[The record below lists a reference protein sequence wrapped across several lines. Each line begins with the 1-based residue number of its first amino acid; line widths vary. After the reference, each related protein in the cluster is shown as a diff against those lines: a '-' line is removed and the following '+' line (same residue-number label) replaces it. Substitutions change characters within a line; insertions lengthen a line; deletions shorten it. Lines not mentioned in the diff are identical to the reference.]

1 MVRRAFL
8 TFAVSGILLAI
19 PVLASAGGG
28 GCAEVT
34 EGSGTTVELR
44 DFCIT
49 PTLVRVDPGETVTF
63 VNRDG
68 FRHVISGSAYA
79 WSSDGNM
86 APNEAFTA
94 TFRRN
99 GIYPYQCFL
108 HPGMAGAVIVGDGTG
123 PGPTD
128 RTNVF
133 VAPFEGDEPLPEVV
147 YVTSAPEPVA
157 ATSASSRPVALVGGL
172 LVGVAVGAI
181 VTLGVRGGSRR
192 RTREA
197 AT

>member
-1 MVRRAFL
+1 MLIGV
-8 TFAVSGILLAI
+8 AVALPA
-19 PVLASAGGG
+19 PASAGGG
-28 GCAEVT
+28 GCYKLT
-34 EGSGTTVELR
+34 QGTGTTVELR

-49 PTLVRVDPGETVTF
+49 PTLLRVGPGETVTF

-68 FRHVISGSAYA
+68 FRHIITGAGVE
-79 WSSDGNM
+79 WSSDGYLR
-86 APNEAFTA
+86 ADEAFTA
-94 TFRRN
+94 TFRRD
-99 GIYPYQCFL
+99 GVYPYQCYL

-128 RTNVF
+128 RANVF

-147 YVTSAPEPVA
+147 YVTSAPEAGA
-157 ATSASSRPVALVGGL
+157 ATSSSSRPVALVGGL

-181 VTLGVRGGSRR
+181 VTLGVRGGTARR